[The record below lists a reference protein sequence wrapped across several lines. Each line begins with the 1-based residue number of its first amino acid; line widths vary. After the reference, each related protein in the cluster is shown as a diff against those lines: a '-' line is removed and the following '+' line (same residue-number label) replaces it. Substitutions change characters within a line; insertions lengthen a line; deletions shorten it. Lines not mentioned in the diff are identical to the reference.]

1 MTYYIITHKL
11 AKQLGCVGQRIGN
24 ANDGYIVN
32 SADLNV
38 NTVAENATEVREV
51 SLEEAKI
58 FASQHVLIK

>member
-1 MTYYIITHKL
+1 MKYYIITHKL

-38 NTVAENATEVREV
+38 NTVAENATEVREI
-51 SLEEAKI
+51 SLEDAKV

>member
-1 MTYYIITHKL
+1 MRYYIITHKL
-11 AKQLGCVGQRIGN
+11 AEQLGCVGQRIGN

-51 SLEEAKI
+51 SLEDAKV